1 MIKVLC
7 LDSYALWE
15 IQLGNPKFAAIMEKD
30 FIVADWT
37 LVEFY
42 KTILRE
48 HNLATADYWLRKLLP
63 FCKKA
68 EFSVLI
74 KAVQF
79 QYNNKK
85 RNFSLFDCV
94 GYVFSLESNCQFV
107 TGDKE
112 FKGVA
117 NVLFM
122 QK

>member
-1 MIKVLC
+1 MLC

-48 HNLATADYWLRKLLP
+48 HNLVTADYWLRKLTP
-63 FCKKA
+63 FCKKV
-68 EFSVLI
+68 ELGLLI
-74 KAVQF
+74 KAVQL
-79 QYNNKK
+79 QHRNKK
-85 RNFSLFDCV
+85 RNLSLFDCV
-94 GYVFSLESNCQFV
+94 GYMFAVENNMQFV

-112 FKGVA
+112 FRNVPGV
-117 NVLFM
+117 VFI

>member
-1 MIKVLC
+1 MKKV
-7 LDSYALWE
+7 
-15 IQLGNPKFAAIMEKD
+15 G
-30 FIVADWT
+30 
-37 LVEFY
+37 
-42 KTILRE
+42 
-48 HNLATADYWLRKLLP
+48 LLM
-63 FCKKA
+63 
-68 EFSVLI
+68 I